1 MLEGL
6 EIREYKLSDCI
17 QNKDYRIDT
26 DYYIKIPPQNRNLEY
41 KKIGDCLL
49 YSQYGISIEMNE
61 ESKGYPI
68 YRMNEIHDMLCD
80 LDVDKCADIEED
92 VYESFQLNDKDVL
105 FNRTNSYDFVG
116 RTGIYYDNDGVK
128 RTFASYLVKFVP
140 KTNII
145 LPEYL
150 TTYLNIEQGIQD
162 IKRHARQSINQTN
175 VNPEEVKDMYIPILS
190 MSFQE
195 EIKDCLVMA
204 NDLRCQSDSLF
215 KSIETFVANELEL
228 NNIRINKENKSIVTF
243 HDSFT
248 HSSRF
253 DAEYYLPEYDDYS
266 SIINTFKNGKGEI
279 HRVCSILDNNFTPV
293 ANQRYKYIELSNIG
307 DSGNITGYTEC
318 EGQELPTRARRIVK
332 EGDVIVSSIE
342 GSLSSCALVTNEY
355 NGALCSTGFYVVR
368 SSYFN
373 PEALLMLFKSEPI
386 QKLMKKGCSGTILTA
401 ISKNEFE
408 KIPLPLIASDIQDQI
423 ATQVQE
429 SFRLRRES
437 KHLLEITKKAV
448 EIAISENEE
457 KALLYIIEN
466 TNGKSLYN

>member
-26 DYYIKIPPQNRNLEY
+26 DYYIKIPPKNRNLEY

-150 TTYLNIEQGIQD
+150 TTYLNTEQGIQD

-204 NDLRCQSDSLF
+204 NDLRCQSDSLY
-215 KSIETFVANELEL
+215 KRIANFLAEIYDVGEIKHR
-228 NNIRINKENKSIVTF
+228 NENYSAISYNKSF
-243 HDSFT
+243 FYSG
-248 HSSRF
+248 RL
-253 DAEYYLPEYDDYS
+253 DAEYYLPKYDMLFEKLERFETKRLGDIVNINKSIEPGSDYYQAEGIPFVRVADIS
-266 SIINTFKNGKGEI
+266 KFGITKPTICLDKNIFKDVIRPKKNTILMSKDGSIGIAYKVEKDEEVITSGAILHLTVVDDNVLPDYLTLVINSQVVQMQAERDAGGSIIQHWKPSEI
-279 HRVCSILDNNFTPV
+279 ENVIIPILPMDE
-293 ANQRYKYIELSNIG
+293 QIKI
-307 DSGNITGYTEC
+307 
-318 EGQELPTRARRIVK
+318 
-332 EGDVIVSSIE
+332 
-342 GSLSSCALVTNEY
+342 
-355 NGALCSTGFYVVR
+355 
-368 SSYFN
+368 
-373 PEALLMLFKSEPI
+373 SE
-386 QKLMKKGCSGTILTA
+386 MV
-401 ISKNEFE
+401 
-408 KIPLPLIASDIQDQI
+408 QD
-423 ATQVQE
+423 
-429 SFRLRRES
+429 SFRLRNES
-437 KHLLEITKKAV
+437 KRLLEVAKKAV

-457 KALLYIIEN
+457 KALQYITEN
-466 TNGKSLYN
+466 